1 MLLPWLVFCGAE
13 TLILFAINR
22 EKPAQRCK
30 NNIHTHSFTH
40 KSEQTFLAN
49 KLQTFTNKTFT
60 FYINTVD
67 AFTTITP
74 TISIFN
80 FTLLAAQCFLCM
92 FTVKTFSKIHL
103 NLSIRPGTIEEG
115 WVGFWSTI
123 FLIMCGAFCFTVKI
137 AIFHSFLHIRTN
149 FLQKICG
156 QMSILLQKIYSEIKH
171 IMRSKCF
178 RTLIK
183 HIWPSF
189 IDIYRHINY

>member
-67 AFTTITP
+67 AFTTITLHHYY
-74 TISIFN
+74 IQFH
-80 FTLLAAQCFLCM
+80 FTLLAAQCCFYACSP
-92 FTVKTFSKIHL
+92 VKTFSKIHL
-103 NLSIRPGTIEEG
+103 NLSIRSGTMEEG
-115 WVGFWSTI
+115 LGGILVDNFSDNVCRI
-123 FLIMCGAFCFTVKI
+123 LFYCQNCHFLLVSSYT
-137 AIFHSFLHIRTN
+137 
-149 FLQKICG
+149 
-156 QMSILLQKIYSEIKH
+156 Y
-171 IMRSKCF
+171 
-178 RTLIK
+178 
-183 HIWPSF
+183 
-189 IDIYRHINY
+189 